1 MKIQFTQERVKL
13 LRVVVALIAI
23 SVAGTV
29 AYAATQ
35 LTIQNNSSV
44 SIPVTNLF
52 AVTTGVTGTTNC
64 ATASGYS
71 DNGLGITWAAVS
83 QGGTVSANI
92 CLKNAGTGI
101 DTLGFAPSQLPTG
114 VTFSTTS
121 QGASLAS
128 GASVNAQLTLA
139 AMSSATSGRFSFV
152 LTIS

>member
-1 MKIQFTQERVKL
+1 MKIELTQKKVNL
-13 LRVVVALIAI
+13 LRMVVALVAI

-35 LTIQNNSSV
+35 LTIQNDSSI

-64 ATASGYS
+64 ATAPGYS

-92 CLKNAGTGI
+92 CLKNTGTST

-114 VTFSTTS
+114 VSFSTTS
-121 QGASLAS
+121 QGALLAS

-139 AMSSATSGRFSFV
+139 AISTATSGRFSFV